1 MDNVFMVCRNLCQ
14 GHLLEVDMMQ
24 ILADHV
30 NGTPFGRGK
39 KNPHI
44 YMVMGLG
51 SCVKVDF
58 IVVWLVYLNPAS
70 LH

>member
-1 MDNVFMVCRNLCQ
+1 
-14 GHLLEVDMMQ
+14 MMQ